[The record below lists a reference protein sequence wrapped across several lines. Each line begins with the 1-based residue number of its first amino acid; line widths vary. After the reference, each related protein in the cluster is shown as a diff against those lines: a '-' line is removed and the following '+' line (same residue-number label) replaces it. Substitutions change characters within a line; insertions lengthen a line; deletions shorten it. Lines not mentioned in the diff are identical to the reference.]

1 MVTGRDVTLLNGR
14 TAVSRDP
21 GLAGALVHGR
31 RPDVRARWIRTLQ
44 RLVALPTVSSAA
56 PQADAIGRA
65 AELLCHELSRIGM
78 DHCRILRGRPGEPPN
93 VWSEWRQA
101 PGRPLLLL
109 YGHFDVQPPG
119 AATTWSGRPF
129 DAALSEGRVHG
140 RGASDNKGPLLAQLA
155 GLESHLAANGRLPVN
170 VRVWL
175 EAEEEVGSPHVGHLL
190 DRHGD
195 LFRADGVALSDNT
208 RLAGSDRPTLV
219 TGLRG
224 LVDLRLRVRGPGRA
238 LHSGVFGGEVL
249 DPALILSRMI
259 SSLWDER
266 GRIAIPGFYQR
277 VRPPGSHERSQLA
290 ASRPGAQS
298 LASAAAVPV
307 TGLRGECGWDPG
319 ERSTVRPSLTVTGLS
334 AGRTDGRAINAIP
347 ASAAARINIR
357 LVPEQKPAEVVSLL
371 AQHLRVVIP
380 PRVDYRLEV
389 LASAEPVLV
398 PANHPLV
405 AAAHRALRATWGSP
419 PAYVRSGG
427 TIPVVAEL
435 HRRYRMP
442 AAMWGLSR
450 PADHI
455 HSGNESFALEDFH
468 HGAEVVTRLLHELAS

>member
-1 MVTGRDVTLLNGR
+1 MVMGHDVTLLNGR
-14 TAVSRDP
+14 AAVSRDP
-21 GLAGALVHGR
+21 ALARALVHGR
-31 RPDVRARWIRTLQ
+31 RPDVRARWVRTLQ
-44 RLVALPTVSSAA
+44 RLVALPTVSSATSR
-56 PQADAIGRA
+56 ADAIDRA
-65 AELLCHELSRIGM
+65 AQLLCHELSRIGM
-78 DHCRILRGRPGEPPN
+78 DRCRILRSNPGEPPN

-119 AATTWSGRPF
+119 AATAWSGPPF
-129 DAALSEGRVHG
+129 DGALSEGRVHG
-140 RGASDNKGPLLAQLA
+140 RGTSDNKGPLLAQLA

-175 EAEEEVGSPHVGHLL
+175 EAEEEVGSPHVGQLL
-190 DRHGD
+190 DRYGD
-195 LFRADGVALSDNT
+195 LLRADGVTLSDNT
-208 RLAGSDRPTLV
+208 RLVGSDRPTLV

-238 LHSGVFGGEVL
+238 LHSGIFGGEIL
-249 DPALILSRMI
+249 DPALTLSRI
-259 SSLWDER
+259 LSSLWDDR
-266 GRIAIPGFYQR
+266 GRIAVPGFYQR
-277 VRPPGSHERSQLA
+277 VKPAGSHERYQLA
-290 ASRPGAQS
+290 ASRPGTQS
-298 LASAAAVPV
+298 LASAAAVPIA
-307 TGLRGECGWDPG
+307 GLRGECDWDPG

-334 AGRTDGRAINAIP
+334 AGRTDRGATNAIP
-347 ASAAARINIR
+347 ADAAARINIR

-371 AQHLRVVIP
+371 ARHLRMMSP
-380 PRVDYRLEV
+380 PRADYRLEV

-435 HRRYRMP
+435 YRRYRTP

-450 PADHI
+450 PTDHI
-455 HSGNESFALEDFH
+455 HSGDESFALEDFH
-468 HGAEVVTRLLHELAS
+468 RGAEVITRLLHELAS